1 VSGQPAG
8 SETVLVAGVGN
19 VFLGDD
25 GFGIEVVRR
34 LARREVPAGVAVA
47 DYGIRGL
54 HLAYDLLDGRF
65 ETLILV
71 DAVPVDTP
79 PGTVVVL
86 EVDPEAAEPASG
98 AGGGAEAVPDAH
110 GMDPATVL
118 KLLRSLGGTGPGY
131 VERIYVVG
139 VRPVCLEAGM
149 SLSDPV
155 ADAVDQAVQAV
166 LDLLDGAAAPS
177 RRPDRTGAD
186 WRPEASWTSSNC

>member
-1 VSGQPAG
+1 MSGPGAG
-8 SETVLVAGVGN
+8 PGAVLVAGVGN

-34 LARREVPAGVAVA
+34 LAQREVPDGVTVA

-65 ETLILV
+65 DTLILV
-71 DAVPVDTP
+71 DAVPLDAP

-86 EVDPEAAEPASG
+86 EVDPAAAGP
-98 AGGGAEAVPDAH
+98 AGGPGDDGGAVPDAH

-118 KLLRSLGGTGPGY
+118 NLLRTLGGTGAGY

-149 SLSDPV
+149 SLSEPV
-155 ADAVDQAVQAV
+155 ATAVDQAVQAV
-166 LDLLDGAAAPS
+166 LGLLDGAAAPS
-177 RRPDRTGAD
+177 RRPEPTGAH
-186 WRPEASWTSSNC
+186 WRAEASWTSSNC